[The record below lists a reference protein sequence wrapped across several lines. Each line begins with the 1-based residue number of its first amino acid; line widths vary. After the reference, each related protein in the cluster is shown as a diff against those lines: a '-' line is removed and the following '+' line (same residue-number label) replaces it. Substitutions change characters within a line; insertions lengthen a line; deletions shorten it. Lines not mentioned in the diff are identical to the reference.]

1 MNSSTHHDRT
11 VTIDIQIP
19 LGATEDLDESIPA
32 DIYADWLQ
40 ERLNKGLSD
49 LSATPDHPGVLE
61 VDVDAITVTEV
72 TRHESGPAYRP
83 K

>member
-11 VTIDIQIP
+11 VTIDVQIP

-40 ERLNKGLSD
+40 ERLDKALSD
-49 LSATPDHPGVLE
+49 LSATPDHPGVLD

>member
-11 VTIDIQIP
+11 VTIDVQIP

-40 ERLNKGLSD
+40 ERLNEGLSD

>member
-11 VTIDIQIP
+11 VTIDVQIP
-19 LGATEDLDESIPA
+19 LGTTEDLDESIPA

-40 ERLNKGLSD
+40 ERLDKALSD
-49 LSATPDHPGVLE
+49 LSATPDHLGVLD
-61 VDVDAITVTEV
+61 VDIDAITVTEV
-72 TRHESGPAYRP
+72 TRHESGAAYRP

>member
-11 VTIDIQIP
+11 VTIDVQIP
-19 LGATEDLDESIPA
+19 LGTTEDLDESIPA

-40 ERLNKGLSD
+40 ERLDKALSD
-49 LSATPDHPGVLE
+49 LSATPDHPGVLD
-61 VDVDAITVTEV
+61 VDIDAITVTEV

>member
-11 VTIDIQIP
+11 VTIDVQIP

-40 ERLNKGLSD
+40 ERFNEGLSD
-49 LSATPDHPGVLE
+49 LSAPLTIPVFSRSTSAPS
-61 VDVDAITVTEV
+61 
-72 TRHESGPAYRP
+72 R
-83 K
+83 

>member
-11 VTIDIQIP
+11 VTIDVQIP
-19 LGATEDLDESIPA
+19 LGTTEDLDESIPA

-40 ERLNKGLSD
+40 ERLDKALSD
-49 LSATPDHPGVLE
+49 LSATPDHPGVLD
-61 VDVDAITVTEV
+61 VDGDAITVTEV

>member
-11 VTIDIQIP
+11 VTIDVQIP

-32 DIYADWLQ
+32 DIYPDWLQ
-40 ERLNKGLSD
+40 ERLNEALSD
-49 LSATPDHPGVLE
+49 LSATPDHPGVLG

-72 TRHESGPAYRP
+72 TRHESGPAYCRV
-83 K
+83 